1 VRFILFWA
9 VPVSLL
15 PACLSG
21 SAAKEPQFISE
32 LYQRAVYNGLPQPV
46 EARFTVDISPALVY
60 FNSMEDLEQNR
71 GGFPRA
77 PSDSGLY
84 YVRVENPSALNDEA
98 EIIIEYFID
107 RAPITIIAEEKQE
120 ALYNGDPKRIKAEAD
135 APVQLS
141 TSYFLNPEARS
152 AASLPDTQAEQRSA
166 ALRGYKRVERPPI
179 EPGTYYVNVYYDGDK
194 NYAPAL
200 KEIEFTIVPKVK

>member
-1 VRFILFWA
+1 VGFALLILFWA
-9 VPVSLL
+9 VFLL

-21 SAAKEPQFISE
+21 SAAKEPRFISD

-46 EARFTVDISPALVY
+46 EARFTADISPVLVY
-60 FNSMEDLEQNR
+60 FNSVEDLEQNQR
-71 GGFPRA
+71 GFSQA
-77 PSDSGLY
+77 PANAGLY
-84 YVRVENPSALNDEA
+84 YVRVENAEA
-98 EIIIEYFID
+98 EIIIEYFIG
-107 RAPITIIAEEKQE
+107 RAPLTIIAEEKQE
-120 ALYNGDPKRIKAEAD
+120 AQYNGDPKRIKAEVD

-141 TSYFLNPEARS
+141 ASYFLSPEARS

-166 ALRGYKRVERPPI
+166 ALRGYKRVERPPT

-194 NYAPAL
+194 NYGPAL